1 MKLYAGNDLHSNNN
15 FWGIIDE
22 TGKRIFYKKL
32 PNSPEKILSTLE
44 PFKPDLAAIAVESTY
59 NWYWIVD
66 LLMDQGYTVHLA
78 NPAAMKKYSGLK
90 YSDDKHD
97 AFWLAEMSRL
107 GILPQGYIYPK
118 EERPT
123 RDLCRKRLQLVDM
136 RTAIILSLKSLIAR
150 NIGQRIS
157 AENIKKLSQED
168 ITEMLSGHED
178 LMLRAAMDKVAI
190 DNFSGQIKFVE
201 SNLKNKIKSN
211 SKYLNL
217 MTMPGIGPILSL
229 IILLETG
236 PVERFKQVGNYAS
249 YCRKVDSKWTSNNK
263 NKGKGNK
270 RNGNRYLAW
279 AFSEA
284 AEHARM
290 CNQQAKRFFEK
301 KMSKTNRMI
310 AHGAL
315 AHKMSRAAYFI
326 MRDNVPFEPK
336 KMFS

>member
-1 MKLYAGNDLHSNNN
+1 M
-15 FWGIIDE
+15 
-22 TGKRIFYKKL
+22 IFYKKL

-44 PFKPDLAAIAVESTY
+44 PFKPDLANIAVESTY

-78 NPAAMKKYSGLK
+78 NPAAMKKYSGIK

-201 SNLKNKIKSN
+201 SSLKRKIKSN
-211 SKYLNL
+211 TTYVNL

-229 IILLETG
+229 TILLETG

-263 NKGKGNK
+263 NKGKGNTK
-270 RNGNRYLAW
+270 NGNRYLAW

-290 CNQQAKRFFEK
+290 CNQPSAFLKR
-301 KMSKTNRMI
+301 RCQRPI
-310 AHGAL
+310 G
-315 AHKMSRAAYFI
+315 
-326 MRDNVPFEPK
+326 
-336 KMFS
+336 